1 MKPTQELEDGFE
13 SIVSSNLHSA
23 KFEKE
28 SGAIVVRFQNGTA
41 YRYPN
46 CSDSLWKD
54 FQKQF
59 DGQKGRSA
67 GKFLHAQ
74 LKPRPYEQLED
85 WK

>member
-1 MKPTQELEDGFE
+1 MASDGFE

-23 KFEKE
+23 KFE
-28 SGAIVVRFQNGTA
+28 GDAIVVRFQNGTA

-46 CSDSLWKD
+46 CNEQLWKW
-54 FQKQF
+54 FRAQF
-59 DGQKGRSA
+59 DGKKGRSA

-74 LKPRPYEQLED
+74 LKPKPYEQLDD